1 MTVQADLSRPAPI
14 VGFGH
19 LQRVLKESAF
29 HCGGVRRFLPAVV
42 NGSMTITAILG
53 GSRGGPLSRGE
64 LGKKEHKRKQEGGE
78 CRAHGYRSRSPLVRS
93 DVPARGSSRRGE
105 PLAALP
111 PSAILLQIGVSGE
124 KFTRY
129 VLPAKSRFK
138 WRAEMLCRTRK
149 SELRVPVVFE
159 AVHGGACGGE
169 LFGQARRV
177 GADLFLELQH
187 DG

>member
-1 MTVQADLSRPAPI
+1 MRMVTAP
-14 VGFGH
+14 GARWYGAMYLLEAH
-19 LQRVLKESAF
+19 
-29 HCGGVRRFLPAVV
+29 
-42 NGSMTITAILG
+42 
-53 GSRGGPLSRGE
+53 RGG
-64 LGKKEHKRKQEGGE
+64 
-78 CRAHGYRSRSPLVRS
+78 
-93 DVPARGSSRRGE
+93 GE

-149 SELRVPVVFE
+149 SELRVPAVFE

-177 GADLFLELQH
+177 WADRFLELQH